1 MTENAGPENGGSRLI
16 RGWQILGGKMLH
28 WKTKDQ
34 TSLLEK
40 AGPESEGPNC
50 TAWKMKDQANNIVTY
65 KCYAYSS
72 KILVAN

>member
-1 MTENAGPENGGSRLI
+1 MENVRPRVI
-16 RGWQILGGKMLH
+16 KRRQIQGWKM
-28 WKTKDQ
+28 KDQ
-34 TSLLEK
+34 TSLPEN

-50 TAWKMKDQANNIVTY
+50 TAWKMKDQANNIVRY